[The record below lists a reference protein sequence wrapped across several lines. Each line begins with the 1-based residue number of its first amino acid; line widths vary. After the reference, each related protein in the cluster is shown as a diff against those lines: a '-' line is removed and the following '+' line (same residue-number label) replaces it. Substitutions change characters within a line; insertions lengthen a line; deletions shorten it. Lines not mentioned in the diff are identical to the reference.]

1 MLMQKERQEIVD
13 YGKKMSTSGLT
24 NGTSGNISIYDPETG
39 YMAISPSGVGYLET
53 TAEDVVVMKLDGEI
67 VEGSK
72 KPSSE
77 HDLHANIYR
86 KRPDARA
93 VVHTH
98 AMYCTTFACMG
109 KPIKAYHYLIAGA
122 EAAEIP
128 VVPYATYGSKEL
140 ATNVFETKTDGLA
153 MLLGNHGMVAYG
165 DTLAKAYN
173 VAENI
178 EWMAELQY
186 RIECMGK
193 GNVLSNEE
201 IAHVIEK
208 FKGYGQTDD
217 KKSGY

>member
-1 MLMQKERQEIVD
+1 M
-13 YGKKMSTSGLT
+13 
-24 NGTSGNISIYDPETG
+24 SIYDPETG
-39 YMAISPSGVGYLET
+39 YMAISPSGVDYMDT
-53 TAEDVVVMKLDGEI
+53 KVEDIVIMKLDGEI
-67 VEGSK
+67 IEGDK

-77 HDLHANIYR
+77 HDLHANIYK
-86 KRPDARA
+86 KRPDVRA

-98 AMYCTTFACMG
+98 SMYCTTFACMNE
-109 KPIKAYHYLIAGA
+109 PIKAYHYLIAGS

-140 ATNVFETKTDGLA
+140 ATNVLETKADGLA

-165 DTLAKAYN
+165 YDLAKAYS
-173 VAENI
+173 VAEQA

-186 RIECMGK
+186 KIRSISD

-208 FKGYGQTDD
+208 FKGYGQVGEE
-217 KKSGY
+217 KSGY